1 MSLRLEFKTATIG
14 GRNCKEHIDT
24 QDNFKI
30 AGGVGC

>member
-1 MSLRLEFKTATIG
+1 MSLRLELKTAAIG
-14 GRNCKEHIDT
+14 GRNCKEQINT